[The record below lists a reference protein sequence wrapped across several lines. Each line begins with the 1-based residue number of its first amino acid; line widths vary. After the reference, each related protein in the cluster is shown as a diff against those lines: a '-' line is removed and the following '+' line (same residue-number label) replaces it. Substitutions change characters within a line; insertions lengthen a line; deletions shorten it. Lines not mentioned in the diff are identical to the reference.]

1 MSKYAELDALIL
13 EKINPETPTPFYKIH
28 FDEDD
33 CGVAD
38 SKVSTLCESM
48 ATSIGDGV
56 RVLDR
61 RLQALRKAG
70 KIKSIP
76 GKGWIK
82 LTEDK
87 K

>member
-1 MSKYAELDALIL
+1 MSKYADLDELIL
-13 EKINPETPTPFYKIH
+13 EKINSETPTPFYKIH
-28 FDEDD
+28 FYEGGRSTFD
-33 CGVAD
+33 GRVF
-38 SKVSTLCESM
+38 TLCESL
-48 ATSIGDGV
+48 ATKTGEGF

-70 KIKSIP
+70 KIKSVP

-82 LTEDK
+82 LNEDK